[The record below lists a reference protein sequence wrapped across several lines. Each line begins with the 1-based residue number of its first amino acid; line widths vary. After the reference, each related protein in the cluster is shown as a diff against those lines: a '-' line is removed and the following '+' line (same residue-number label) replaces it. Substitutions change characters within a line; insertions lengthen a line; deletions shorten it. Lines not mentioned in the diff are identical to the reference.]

1 MKTVMITG
9 SSKGLGKALA
19 MVFAINGYD
28 IILHGRNSV
37 SLEEV
42 REDVL
47 KYGAKYSVKCDIVQG
62 DIRLDDTIFQLTH
75 IAREKDIDTLINN
88 AAVYMN
94 EEINDMIF
102 EDFRK
107 VIDINLIAPMLLAYN
122 LFPLFKRKQ
131 SGLIV
136 NINSMAGKTGSD
148 GETAYCASKHGLSGF
163 AKALQFDATRNNI
176 RVVDIYPG
184 AMKTDMT
191 KGRKDWEKF
200 IDPLDAARL
209 IFKTCEDYPSM
220 RINEIDISRRK
231 Y

>member
-1 MKTVMITG
+1 MSTVLITG
-9 SSKGLGKALA
+9 SSRGLGKALA
-19 MVFAINGYD
+19 IVFAMNKYD
-28 IILHGRNSV
+28 LILHGRDFV

-47 KYGAKYSVKCDIVQG
+47 KYDVKCHTVQG
-62 DIRLDDTIFQLTH
+62 DIRLDDTIFQLSD
-75 IAREKDIDTLINN
+75 IAREKDIDILINN

-94 EEINDMIF
+94 EEISDMTF

-122 LFPLFKRKQ
+122 LFPLFKRKR

-148 GETAYCASKHGLSGF
+148 GETAYCASKHGLRGF
-163 AKALQFDATRNNI
+163 AKALQFDATRHNI

-184 AMKTDMT
+184 AMKTAMT

-200 IDPLDAARL
+200 IDPLDVARL

-220 RINEIDISRRK
+220 RINEIDVSRRK